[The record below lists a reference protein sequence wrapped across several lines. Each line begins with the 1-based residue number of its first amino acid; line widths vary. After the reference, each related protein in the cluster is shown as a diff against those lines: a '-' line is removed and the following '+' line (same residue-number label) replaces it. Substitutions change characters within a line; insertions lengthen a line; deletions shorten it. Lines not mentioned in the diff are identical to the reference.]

1 MSEWVEP
8 KTDWTK
14 NDRFNL
20 EDYNRIKNNLVFLN
34 ERASRLVKP
43 FSISGM
49 GADITSYAEY
59 WDVDVFNLFEKNLE
73 VINRNTFSRDYGTTK
88 TFYENGQFIKWD
100 ELNRI
105 ESAMFEINKM
115 LGNLDVALRRIPF
128 RLGRYRAIRI

>member
-43 FSISGM
+43 FSHIWNGSG
-49 GADITSYAEY
+49 YNQLCR
-59 WDVDVFNLFEKNLE
+59 V
-73 VINRNTFSRDYGTTK
+73 
-88 TFYENGQFIKWD
+88 
-100 ELNRI
+100 
-105 ESAMFEINKM
+105 
-115 LGNLDVALRRIPF
+115 
-128 RLGRYRAIRI
+128 LGRRCF